1 MAYKYTVQLNVTIT
15 TESEAN
21 VLMQKIYDAL
31 KNTGT
36 SVLIQQTNCLQW
48 VDQVSSTPQLF
59 NDDGTPQQNATTAD
73 TATMTTA

>member
-21 VLMQKIYDAL
+21 VLMQNIYYAL
-31 KNTGT
+31 KSTGT
-36 SVLIQQTNCLQW
+36 NVLIQQTNCLQW

-59 NDDGTPQQNATTAD
+59 NDDGTPQQKAAATPTTA
-73 TATMTTA
+73 